1 MTAGAWRA
9 AAQVAFS
16 LVLTTMLGGC
26 VMFERAPMALSCDP
40 DLVGRWLPLPAEGQ
54 QDTPLGP
61 DDYADVQPGCR
72 ALLSDAAS
80 GQSPRF
86 NALGFR
92 DGGHRYLAFGRQDL
106 DSLFRAMPEPPHSA
120 DLAPEAVFLT
130 RYRIQDDVLE
140 VALPN
145 LVQVLGE
152 MADLTVAT
160 DPAQPTVRMFEGTP
174 DQLLAL
180 LRQHPD
186 LFDDFDRAAKVLRMR
201 RAPAAD
207 ADAP

>member
-1 MTAGAWRA
+1 
-9 AAQVAFS
+9 
-16 LVLTTMLGGC
+16 
-26 VMFERAPMALSCDP
+26 MFERAPMALSCDP

-61 DDYADVQPGCR
+61 DDYAQVQPGCR
-72 ALLSDAAS
+72 ALLSDAVNK
-80 GQSPRF
+80 QSSQF

-92 DGGHRYLAFGRQDL
+92 DGEHRYLAFGRQDL
-106 DSLFRAMPEPPHSA
+106 DSLFRAMPEPPHTA
-120 DLAPEAVFLT
+120 ELAPEAVFLT

-145 LVQVLGE
+145 LVQVMGG
-152 MADLTVAT
+152 MAELTVAA

-174 DQLLAL
+174 DELLAL

-186 LFDDFDRAAKVLRMR
+186 LFDEFERTAKVLRMR
-201 RAPAAD
+201 RAPAAA